1 MTRDRQRGAR
11 FRILALL
18 LAAAG
23 LAACSREVVPEVVAG
38 VDACA
43 YCNMVIDDANKA
55 AGWIEDGEFVTFDSP
70 GCLLAQREERRKA
83 GETVPEELFFA
94 GYEDG
99 FLHPAATVAFLLT
112 SHLPTAMG
120 SGAVTFG
127 SRSAAEAARE
137 YEDEV
142 LTDWVG
148 YRTARGTPDRE
159 VEVSFGPD
167 GMVPSRVEVEK
178 GELVAWA
185 VRNTAEDGELSVSI
199 KGYPEVDPVRV
210 TAGAGPTVF
219 RVLATRPGSGF
230 PIVEGESGAVL
241 GTLVV
246 RGPHTADEEAGG
258 L

>member
-1 MTRDRQRGAR
+1 MTRDRWRAAP
-11 FRILALL
+11 FRTLALV

-23 LAACSREVVPEVVAG
+23 LVACSREVVPEVVPG

-43 YCNMVIDDANKA
+43 YCNMVIDDVNKA
-55 AGWIEDGEFVTFDSP
+55 AGWIEEGEFVTFDSP
-70 GCLLAQREERRKA
+70 GCLLAQHEERRKA
-83 GETVPEELFFA
+83 GEAVPEELFFA
-94 GYEDG
+94 DYENG

-112 SHLPTAMG
+112 THLPTAMG

-127 SRSAAEAARE
+127 SRSEAEAARE
-137 YEDEV
+137 YGDEV
-142 LTDWVG
+142 LTDWIG
-148 YRTARGTPDRE
+148 YRTARGIPDRE

-167 GMVPSRVEVEK
+167 GMVPPRVEVEK

-185 VRNTAEDGELSVSI
+185 ARSSAEDSELLVSI
-199 KGYPEVDPVRV
+199 KGYPELEPIRV
-210 TAGAGPTVF
+210 TAGAEPTVF

-230 PIVEGESGAVL
+230 PIVGGESGAVL

-246 RGPHTADEEAGG
+246 RGAHTTDEEAGG